1 MTVIPLMTIVFGFEL
16 ERSRRTVSPPSV
28 GVRLGF
34 MLLGLSLRSVSVLN
48 RSEY

>member
-1 MTVIPLMTIVFGFEL
+1 MTVIPLMTIVFGFGL
-16 ERSRRTVSPPSV
+16 ERSWH
-28 GVRLGF
+28 LGF